1 MFGEMGRFGDFGE
14 IVNFFDKFKGN
25 LASTSRLDKQ
35 LHFVEIIDEALFA
48 VNIH

>member
-14 IVNFFDKFKGN
+14 IVDFFDKFKGN
-25 LASTSRLDKQ
+25 FASTSRLDKQ

-48 VNIH
+48 VNIN